1 MTIILIITVLLIGL
15 IEGVQ
20 LVKKKM
26 WKELMT
32 VGFIL
37 SIAMFLQ
44 ISKDLGMITPI
55 NLLEKLLEP
64 IGKVFLN
71 KL

>member
-1 MTIILIITVLLIGL
+1 MTLILIIAALLIGL
-15 IEGVQ
+15 IEGLQ
-20 LVKKKM
+20 LIKKKM

-55 NLLEKLLEP
+55 NLLEKLFEP
-64 IGKVFLN
+64 IGKIFLN